1 MPNLMK
7 SRESVKDRTISDIRT
22 KLDKKNLPMTGGH
35 ETQVLDRN
43 QRKREFRVD
52 FAKNNFMWTIGRQT
66 SGGFCWG
73 G

>member
-7 SRESVKDRTISDIRT
+7 SRESVMDRTISDIRK
-22 KLDKKNLPMTGGH
+22 KLEKQNLPMTGGH

-52 FAKNNFMWTIGRQT
+52 FANNNFMLTICRQT